1 MALVPV
7 KRRRRAAAGPVL
19 PEAAAG
25 PGRFPGVVLCLVE
38 RGLGARRWA
47 LLAERARA
55 AGFCLHS
62 AGSAAVT
69 HVVAEQCSAEEALAW
84 LARRRGSATGS
95 VPSAQTEPGTSTAL
109 LDLSWLLESLDAGR
123 PLDVEPRHRL
133 PVTSSET
140 PSPAVPAYGCQ
151 RRTPLVHPNGVL
163 TDALETLA
171 QDAAFGGDERRSLA
185 FTRAASVLKALP
197 QRLGSIRELAAL
209 PGIGEHCRKVIQ
221 EVLEDGSSAEVE
233 AVRRSEWYR
242 TMQLFTGIFG
252 VGTQTATC
260 WYREGL
266 RTLADLRAAGPR
278 LSRQQQAGL
287 RYWED
292 LATPVTLAEAEA
304 IGELVRAEAWRI
316 LPGTTMTL
324 VGGFRRGKPTGHDV
338 DLLLSHP
345 EEGKERALLGPLVTR
360 LEQQGLLLYQQSQPN
375 TFGLEPSS
383 STMDRFEHCFAIMCL
398 ALPGAGGP
406 GTGRAVR
413 VDLVVVPRGQ
423 FAFALL
429 GWTGSRHFER
439 ELRRFAGRQCGLALS
454 NHGLYDPQRE
464 MFLPATS
471 EEEIFQLLGLD
482 YVPPAERNA

>member
-7 KRRRRAAAGPVL
+7 KRRQRVAAPVPLAEAVGP
-19 PEAAAG
+19 G

-47 LLAERARA
+47 LLAGRARA
-55 AGFCLHS
+55 AGFSLHGPS
-62 AGSAAVT
+62 SAAVT
-69 HVVAEQCSAEEALAW
+69 HVVAEQCSAGEALAW
-84 LARRRGSATGS
+84 LARRRGSARGS
-95 VPSAQTEPGTSTAL
+95 GPGTGPAL

-123 PLDVEPRHRL
+123 PLDIEPRHRL
-133 PVTSSET
+133 PVTPSEE
-140 PSPAVPAYGCQ
+140 PSPTVPAYGCQ
-151 RRTPLVHPNGVL
+151 RRTPLAHHNATL
-163 TDALETLA
+163 TEALETLA
-171 QDAAFGGDERRSLA
+171 RDAAFGGDERRSLA

-197 QRLGSIRELAAL
+197 RRLGSLRDLAAL
-209 PGIGEHCRKVIQ
+209 PGVGEHCRRVIQ

-233 AVRRSEWYR
+233 AVRQSERYR

-252 VGTQTATC
+252 VGTQTAAR
-260 WYREGL
+260 WYQDGL
-266 RTLADLRAAGPR
+266 QTLADLRAAGPR

-287 RYWED
+287 QHWED
-292 LATPVTLAEAEA
+292 LATPVALAEAEA
-304 IGELVRAEAWRI
+304 IRDLVRVEAERVLLDA
-316 LPGTTMTL
+316 TVTL

-345 EEGKERALLGPLVTR
+345 EEGREQVLLGPLVTR

-375 TFGLEPSS
+375 TFRLEPSS
-383 STMDRFEHCFAIMCL
+383 STMDQFERCFAIVRW
-398 ALPGAGGP
+398 ALPGVAP
-406 GTGRAVR
+406 GAWRAVR
-413 VDLVVVPRGQ
+413 VDLVVVPCSQ

-439 ELRRFAGRQCGLALS
+439 ELRRFASCQRGLALS
-454 NHGLYDPQRE
+454 SHGLYDPQQE